1 MICGGG
7 YDDNGDHDDAYADDG
22 TDADDDAVGMGG
34 GRHHRAARASLYQ
47 IALVA
52 RQTVLRAGAPRR
64 VRSKNVESG
73 RARGVIARSPQ
84 PC

>member
-34 GRHHRAARASLYQ
+34 GDITAR
-47 IALVA
+47 
-52 RQTVLRAGAPRR
+52 PER
-64 VRSKNVESG
+64 VCTRSH
-73 RARGVIARSPQ
+73 
-84 PC
+84 